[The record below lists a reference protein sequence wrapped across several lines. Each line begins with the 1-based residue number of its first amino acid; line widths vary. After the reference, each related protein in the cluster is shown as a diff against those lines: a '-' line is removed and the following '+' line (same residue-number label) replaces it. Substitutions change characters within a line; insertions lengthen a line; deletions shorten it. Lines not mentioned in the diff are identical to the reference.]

1 MSTYPNTLSLH
12 YPQASKLRVRPSAAR
27 SARWQGE
34 YVSTQFIARL
44 SSCHQTIALGS
55 ESKPGWLSSVN
66 RLKAVIQRGVRALSD
81 RWEEWNLKCVC
92 VCLCADVSCYSC
104 RLLID
109 PDNLREWCTS
119 QGLAPGAG
127 FICAGLHDGTHTQKH
142 THTHFYT
149 VNVSLQMSQIHI
161 VLVCVST
168 RVFAYEIY
176 AHISWHTSPPS
187 SLGVTYPH
195 LWCLSKH
202 CCAFVRKAF
211 HTCQTYKHTLL
222 LDRSTSG
229 RSDKECDSSV
239 HVTWQTKRDKK
250 RENTHTH
257 RGRGGGKA
265 AWPNMCLAPME
276 NHWMLHRTKARGRG
290 AGKAGIPRD
299 RVVYIGLSHC

>member
-66 RLKAVIQRGVRALSD
+66 RLKAVMQRGVRALSH

-92 VCLCADVSCYSC
+92 VCVFVCWSELLFMQVTHWSRQIEGVVYKPGIGSRSGFHLCGVTWRNTYT
-104 RLLID
+104 
-109 PDNLREWCTS
+109 E
-119 QGLAPGAG
+119 
-127 FICAGLHDGTHTQKH
+127 

-149 VNVSLQMSQIHI
+149 VNVSLQMSQIHV

-168 RVFAYEIY
+168 RVFVCEIH

-187 SLGVTYPH
+187 SLSH
-195 LWCLSKH
+195 L
-202 CCAFVRKAF
+202 
-211 HTCQTYKHTLL
+211 
-222 LDRSTSG
+222 STSL
-229 RSDKECDSSV
+229 V
-239 HVTWQTKRDKK
+239 LV
-250 RENTHTH
+250 
-257 RGRGGGKA
+257 
-265 AWPNMCLAPME
+265 
-276 NHWMLHRTKARGRG
+276 
-290 AGKAGIPRD
+290 
-299 RVVYIGLSHC
+299 